1 MTAFSVLRRG
11 VPGTACVLSVTRT
24 DQVSRSPEAGW
35 HAPWVHRLLLLVSIP
50 GRAPYV
56 ATCRLYA
63 PDILE
68 GATVPVTVSPL
79 WSRRVTIDLS
89 ARPRPHVPV
98 NGTFTGVE
106 GAPRDAFSARPV
118 HRRAG

>member
-1 MTAFSVLRRG
+1 
-11 VPGTACVLSVTRT
+11 
-24 DQVSRSPEAGW
+24 VSRSAEAGW
-35 HAPWVHRLLLLVSIP
+35 HAPWVHRLVLLVSIP

-68 GATVPVTVSPL
+68 GATVLVTVSPL

-89 ARPRPHVPV
+89 APQAHPARANVLRGKADGPPV
-98 NGTFTGVE
+98 GSGYHPIPGDRV
-106 GAPRDAFSARPV
+106 
-118 HRRAG
+118 